1 MDNYTLQQQ
10 ATQLQ
15 QLFQQNRQNLQQMAQ
30 RLQARVTQGD
40 PDAREMLLDLREAAI
55 GIQQE
60 QQQAMALIQQLAQAA
75 PTPAQPVQQPVLSSG
90 YAVPAQAQAPVSG
103 SSGGG
108 LFSELAHSG
117 IGRAIALGAGFAI
130 GEDIVDD
137 IF

>member
-1 MDNYTLQQQ
+1 MDNNTLQQQ

-40 PDAREMLLDLREAAI
+40 QDAREMLLDLREAAI

-90 YAVPAQAQAPVSG
+90 YAVPAQAPVSG

-117 IGRAIALGAGFAI
+117 IGRAIAWGAGFAI